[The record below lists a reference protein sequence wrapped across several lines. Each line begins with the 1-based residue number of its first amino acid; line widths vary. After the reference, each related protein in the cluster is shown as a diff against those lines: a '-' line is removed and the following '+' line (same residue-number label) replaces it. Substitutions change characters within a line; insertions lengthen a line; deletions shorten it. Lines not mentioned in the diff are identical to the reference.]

1 MAGDSGQFT
10 DDDEETIRWFQVP
23 VLSAGVMQMQSAC

>member
-10 DDDEETIRWFQVP
+10 DDDEAVWWFQVP